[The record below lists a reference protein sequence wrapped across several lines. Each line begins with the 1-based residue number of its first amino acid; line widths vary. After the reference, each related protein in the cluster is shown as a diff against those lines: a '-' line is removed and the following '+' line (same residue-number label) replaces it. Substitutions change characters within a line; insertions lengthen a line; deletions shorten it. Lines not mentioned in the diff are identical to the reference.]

1 MTNHHM
7 PEPEWQARTLDRAK
21 QDTLAPIP
29 EHLRWDAIDAADD
42 LREALMKGLGR

>member
-7 PEPEWQARTLDRAK
+7 PEHDWRARTLDRAK
-21 QDTLAPIP
+21 QDTLAHIP